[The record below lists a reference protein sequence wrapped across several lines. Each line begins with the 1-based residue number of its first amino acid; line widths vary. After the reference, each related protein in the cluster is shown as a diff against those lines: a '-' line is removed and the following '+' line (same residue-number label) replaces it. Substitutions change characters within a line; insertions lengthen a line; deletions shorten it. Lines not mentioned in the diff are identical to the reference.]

1 MLEAAFFGQLLRSGF
16 AHYLRQRALRSN
28 VHAVWLGLAAGVY
41 LSVDQ
46 SAGPVYR

>member
-28 VHAVWLGLAAGVY
+28 VHAVLAWFGNGRL

-46 SAGPVYR
+46 SAGPVHR